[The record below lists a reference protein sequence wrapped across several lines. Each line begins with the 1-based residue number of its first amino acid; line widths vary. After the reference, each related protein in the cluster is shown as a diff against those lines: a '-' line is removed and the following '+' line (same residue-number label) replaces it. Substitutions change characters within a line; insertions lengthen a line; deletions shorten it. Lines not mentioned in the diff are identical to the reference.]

1 MDHKSGEHVAI
12 KLVKNL
18 EEDLQQIEVEKD
30 VLKLLS
36 AQGNHIIKL
45 YDTFQFRGFT
55 CFVTELMSVDLYSYL
70 THRYM
75 HGIPRSL
82 CKVMLRQI
90 ACAIK
95 SVHDEGFAHCD
106 IKPENIMLL
115 SHSSI
120 KPSLKLIDFGCVC
133 RNRKPKFSIVQSLYY
148 RAPEVVFGFRYG
160 VEIDVWSFGCMVFE
174 MLTGVPLFPA
184 NDERELVQLHTQL
197 LGLPPPEL
205 VSKSRVMPNFFDIRK
220 CEAVNRE
227 EQKSR
232 TKSRLIKMIGEDN
245 NDFADLIMDCLEW
258 HPLAR
263 VTMSQVNYYPCLS
276 E

>member
-1 MDHKSGEHVAI
+1 MNRKENSVYFKFGEKEHIAYRYEQLEILGKGTFGIVIKCMDHKSGEHVAI

-120 KPSLKLIDFGCVC
+120 KPSLKLIDFGCFC
-133 RNRKPKFSIVQSLYY
+133 LFS
-148 RAPEVVFGFRYG
+148 
-160 VEIDVWSFGCMVFE
+160 SF
-174 MLTGVPLFPA
+174 
-184 NDERELVQLHTQL
+184 
-197 LGLPPPEL
+197 
-205 VSKSRVMPNFFDIRK
+205 NFFF
-220 CEAVNRE
+220 
-227 EQKSR
+227 S
-232 TKSRLIKMIGEDN
+232 
-245 NDFADLIMDCLEW
+245 
-258 HPLAR
+258 
-263 VTMSQVNYYPCLS
+263 
-276 E
+276 